1 MSRHHIVTP
10 DFSRFLA
17 EVARVLRS
25 GGYFLYADFRFSER
39 WAEWEKA
46 LAAAPLKML
55 HNRNINAEVL
65 RGMNWNSSRSQ
76 DLIARHLPKF
86 LHSLG
91 ADFAGTKGSRI
102 HNALN
107 SGELSYRSYCFEK
120 PAAKGSSPS

>member
-1 MSRHHIVTP
+1 MLRP
-10 DFSRFLA
+10 GGRFLY
-17 EVARVLRS
+17 V
-25 GGYFLYADFRFSER
+25 DFRFSER

-46 LAAAPLKML
+46 LATAPLKML
-55 HNRNINAEVL
+55 HTRSINAEVL
-65 RGMNWNSSRSQ
+65 RGMNRNSPRSQ

-91 ADFAGTKGSRI
+91 ADFAGVKGSRI

-120 PAAKGSSPS
+120 PAAIR